1 MANDVN
7 MIIQLIQVAIG
18 YRKQLSQVLSEK
30 EWWQLY
36 DKSKLQ
42 AVAGVCLAGVGKLPK
57 EQWPPKDLLKKWMGL
72 SEVIKLQNTIKDDQ
86 TATMWRQLKEAGLDA
101 AVLKGQGIA
110 CGYGEL
116 APLRQSGDIDIWVLG
131 GYQKVCDYVQRTH
144 PTEDVAYHRFHY
156 DAFPKTEV
164 ELHHRPTLMRNL
176 LDDRKLARWY
186 NSYRGKDFVFLEDKG
201 FAVPPTD
208 FNAIFILTHIYR
220 HFLFEGIGLRQV
232 MDYYFLLKN
241 SHTEST
247 EITEIRKTLKSFRL
261 ERFASAMMWVLHEM
275 FGLEEKKMICPMD
288 EKEGRFVLN
297 EIMLTGNFGKADT
310 RYQYKRLFKLRHH
323 ISHGSHL
330 LAHYPSEVIWTPVWL
345 LYHRWWKWNKKR
357 GIRKGRV

>member
-18 YRKQLSQVLSEK
+18 YRKQLSLVLSEK

-36 DKSKLQ
+36 EQSKLQ

-86 TATMWRQLKEAGLDA
+86 TATMWRQLKEAGLDG

-144 PTEDVAYHRFHY
+144 PTDSIIVKNNHVYADTKPYRF
-156 DAFPKTEV
+156 
-164 ELHHRPTLMRNL
+164 
-176 LDDRKLARWY
+176 
-186 NSYRGKDFVFLEDKG
+186 RGKGRSKDWIISGNTFDQPVLQSIPGKIT
-201 FAVPPTD
+201 VK
-208 FNAIFILTHIYR
+208 NL
-220 HFLFEGIGLRQV
+220 V
-232 MDYYFLLKN
+232 VSNNKKN
-241 SHTEST
+241 S
-247 EITEIRKTLKSFRL
+247 
-261 ERFASAMMWVLHEM
+261 
-275 FGLEEKKMICPMD
+275 D
-288 EKEGRFVLN
+288 
-297 EIMLTGNFGKADT
+297 
-310 RYQYKRLFKLRHH
+310 
-323 ISHGSHL
+323 
-330 LAHYPSEVIWTPVWL
+330 
-345 LYHRWWKWNKKR
+345 
-357 GIRKGRV
+357 